1 MEGKGMEGQRKQYSA
16 EFKQEAVRLVSE
28 GGLSLSQ
35 AAQQLGVNRNLLAK
49 WKRHLAAAYE
59 AQTAGR
65 SGYEAFPGQGRAHD
79 AELARLRREVAA
91 LKMERDVLKK
101 AISIFAEPPHK

>member
-1 MEGKGMEGQRKQYSA
+1 MDMQRKQYSA
-16 EFKQEAVRLVSE
+16 EFKQEAVRLVNQ

-49 WKRHLAAAYE
+49 WKRHLAVAHE
-59 AQTAGR
+59 AQAAGR

-79 AELARLRREVAA
+79 EELARLRRENAA
-91 LKMERDVLKK
+91 LKLERDILKK
-101 AISIFAEPPHK
+101 AISIFAEPVQK